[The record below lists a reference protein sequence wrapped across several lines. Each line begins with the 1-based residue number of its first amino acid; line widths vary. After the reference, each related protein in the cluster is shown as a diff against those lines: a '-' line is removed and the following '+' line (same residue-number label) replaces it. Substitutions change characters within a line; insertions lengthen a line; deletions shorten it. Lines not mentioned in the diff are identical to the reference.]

1 MLILFVIGRF
11 SKLSADQNMIMSIGL
26 SQVGEFA
33 FVTLSFIGQLQIL
46 NRQDTELMMAVTAI
60 TMAVTP
66 VLILLN
72 EKLILPRFGVKETEE
87 KQADAIDEKNKVII
101 AGFSHFGSTI
111 GRFLR
116 ANGMNATILDH
127 DADRV
132 DLLRRL
138 GFKVFYGDATRV
150 DLLESAGAAEAK
162 ILVSAIDSPEINL
175 ELVETV
181 QKHFP
186 HLQLMIRAKN
196 RFDAYELLN
205 LDVENI
211 YREHLDTSVRMGVDI
226 LKKLGFRS
234 YTLHRAA
241 QNFKLGFR
249 SYTLHRAAQNFI
261 LYDEAAMR
269 ELYLVRHDT
278 NQYISASRKQIEMQ
292 EELLNNDFIKSPDM
306 NDNAWDS
313 DEMKSVSK

>member
-1 MLILFVIGRF
+1 
-11 SKLSADQNMIMSIGL
+11 
-26 SQVGEFA
+26 
-33 FVTLSFIGQLQIL
+33 
-46 NRQDTELMMAVTAI
+46 
-60 TMAVTP
+60 
-66 VLILLN
+66 
-72 EKLILPRFGVKETEE
+72 
-87 KQADAIDEKNKVII
+87 
-101 AGFSHFGSTI
+101 
-111 GRFLR
+111 LR

-205 LDVENI
+205 LNVANI

-226 LKKLGFRS
+226 LK
-234 YTLHRAA
+234 
-241 QNFKLGFR
+241 KLGFR